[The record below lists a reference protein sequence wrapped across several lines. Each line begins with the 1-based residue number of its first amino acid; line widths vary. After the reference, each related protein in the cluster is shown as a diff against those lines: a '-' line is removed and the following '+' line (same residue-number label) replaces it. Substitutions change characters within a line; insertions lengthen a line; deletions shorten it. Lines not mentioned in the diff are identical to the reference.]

1 MLHKIQQFALLSL
14 LGACLAHA
22 NLLTNG
28 GFELGAAG
36 VQSNLTLSTDLRTE
50 GHYVIDTN
58 PNAYHNLWASIGGHP
73 NNTGNMMIV
82 NGATIPDQMVWGQSG
97 ISVSANTF
105 YLFSF
110 WVASL
115 YDANPAQ
122 FQVNINGTQVG
133 SNFTMTS
140 TVGQW
145 TQNVVLWNSGTST
158 SANLALFDLNLAANG
173 NDFALDDLSFDN
185 PFGPPAAAAA
195 AAAGVPEPAS
205 FALVAA
211 ALCALHGSRRRF
223 VRQQPMA
230 KVEKDRSLTLAAQ

>member
-1 MLHKIQQFALLSL
+1 MLHKILQFSLLSI

-50 GHYVIDTN
+50 GHYVVDTN

-73 NNTGNMMIV
+73 NNAGNMMIV

-97 ISVSANTF
+97 ISVSVNTF

-122 FQVNINGTQVG
+122 FQVKINGTNAG
-133 SNFTMTS
+133 STYIMPS

-145 TQNVVLWNSGTST
+145 SQNVVLWNSGAST
-158 SANLALFDLNLAANG
+158 SADLALFDLNLSANG

-185 PFGPPAAAAA
+185 PFAPPAAAAA
-195 AAAGVPEPAS
+195 ASVPEPAS

-211 ALCALHGSRRRF
+211 ALCALHGSRRLF
-223 VRQQPMA
+223 VR
-230 KVEKDRSLTLAAQ
+230 

>member
-1 MLHKIQQFALLSL
+1 MLHKILQFSRLSI

-50 GHYVIDTN
+50 GHYVVDTN

-97 ISVSANTF
+97 ISVSVNTF

-122 FQVNINGTQVG
+122 FQVKINGTNAG
-133 SNFTMTS
+133 STYIMPS

-145 TQNVVLWNSGTST
+145 SQNVVLWNSGAST
-158 SANLALFDLNLAANG
+158 SADLALFDLNLSANG

-185 PFGPPAAAAA
+185 PFAPPAAAAA
-195 AAAGVPEPAS
+195 ASVPEPAS

-211 ALCALHGSRRRF
+211 ALCALHGSRRLF
-223 VRQQPMA
+223 VR
-230 KVEKDRSLTLAAQ
+230 